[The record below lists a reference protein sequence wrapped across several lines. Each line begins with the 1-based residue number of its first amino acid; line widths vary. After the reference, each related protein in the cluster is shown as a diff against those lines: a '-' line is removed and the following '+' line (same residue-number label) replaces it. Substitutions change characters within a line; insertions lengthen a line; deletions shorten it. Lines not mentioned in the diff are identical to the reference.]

1 MMERRK
7 RWKVRYDQLAF
18 SRKITIAAMRIL
30 TRNRRREEGEQCERL
45 SGGVIIFVRSL
56 CKTNNGD

>member
-1 MMERRK
+1 MEGRK

-18 SRKITIAAMRIL
+18 SRKITTAAMRIL
-30 TRNRRREEGEQCERL
+30 TRIRSREEVEKCERL
-45 SGGVIIFVRSL
+45 NGDVKISLRSL